1 MCTHEQYIN
10 AVRDIAAARI
20 GDAKCRAKV
29 TSAKLIYGSGDG
41 ARGRRG
47 VTMFDSWKVADNCSA
62 LAEVCALGEENPVQ
76 LAGTTLHELGHVLAG
91 RICGHNEEWKSACEA
106 LGLLNAKAVGH
117 AYLPESFDADAWA
130 LISALENPTDGMPIA
145 PSSKFAGGKGG
156 CRAGV
161 GVKGG
166 KSRGKG
172 SGSRLRLWEC
182 KCDPPIK
189 VRIASDAFR
198 AHCDDCNQPF
208 AQEESKPRDPA
219 SGLVILPAI
228 EVPHV

>member
-1 MCTHEQYIN
+1 MCTHEEYIN
-10 AVRDIAAARI
+10 AVRAIAAARI
-20 GDAKCRAKV
+20 GDAEFRAKIAG
-29 TSAKLIYGSGDG
+29 AKLIYGSGDG

-47 VTMFDSWKVADNCSA
+47 VTMFDSWKVVDSCHA

-91 RICGHNEEWKSACEA
+91 RGCGHNKEWKLACES

-130 LISALENPTDGMPIA
+130 LINALEKPTDGIPQA
-145 PSSKFAGGKGG
+145 ASSKFTGGKGG
-156 CRAGV
+156 CHAGV

-166 KSRGKG
+166 KSRGTG

-182 KCDPPIK
+182 KCNPPVK
-189 VRIASDAFR
+189 VRVASDGFH
-198 AHCDDCNQPF
+198 AHCDECNQAF
-208 AQEESKPRDPA
+208 TQEESKPRDPS
-219 SGLVILPAI
+219 SGLVVLPAI
-228 EVPHV
+228 KVPSV